1 MKIVM
6 KKNKQLQ
13 VPDEKLEEFLAL
25 GYNEI
30 DSEGKVVSVGKAT
43 TLAGFQAEN
52 DRLKAENTQLKEE
65 IEKLKAENVKLKK
78 ELESKDQEKK
88 SKGKA

>member
-1 MKIVM
+1 MGYTQI
-6 KKNKQLQ
+6 
-13 VPDEKLEEFLAL
+13 DEK
-25 GYNEI
+25 
-30 DSEGKVVSVGKAT
+30 GKVIKAGKVNTIA
-43 TLAGFQAEN
+43 AYQ
-52 DRLKAENTQLKEE
+52 AENTQLKEE

>member
-1 MKIVM
+1 MAIVI
-6 KKNKQLQ
+6 KKNKELI
-13 VPDEKLEEFLAL
+13 VADEKLQEFIDM
-25 GYNEI
+25 GYTQI
-30 DSEGKVVSVGKAT
+30 DGKGKVIKAGKVNTIA
-43 TLAGFQAEN
+43 AYQ
-52 DRLKAENTQLKEE
+52 AENTQLKEE